1 MRVVPEDVHDA
12 VGDTRRIEQLRPIAK
27 GAFDHFRNRR
37 AGIVG
42 LGRLVERD
50 RPDQA
55 GDRPP
60 DVGLA
65 VGQTTTVENDGV
77 MVEGPGP

>member
-12 VGDTRRIEQLRPIAK
+12 VGDTRRIEQLGLIAK

-50 RPDQA
+50 RRPDQPA
-55 GDRPP
+55 IGHQMLVSP
-60 DVGLA
+60 
-65 VGQTTTVENDGV
+65 
-77 MVEGPGP
+77 